1 MADLLCSLMVIFI
14 WQYMGCDEDNGEYNK
29 NIHIEMAIF
38 FSPSFV
44 VVVGVAVADDVF
56 VSLP

>member
-29 NIHIEMAIF
+29 NIRNGNF